1 MNDQSAYDKKI
12 KKEDLKR
19 SIEFKILTH
28 VSKFTN
34 ELVEKDFLMTSF
46 TNNNPNSQNSKYLP
60 QLRNSRKYMNNSSL
74 NSNEKKYDTKGT

>member
-1 MNDQSAYDKKI
+1 V

-34 ELVEKDFLMTSF
+34 DLVEKDFLMTSF
-46 TNNNPNSQNSKYLP
+46 TNNVPSSKNSKYLP

-74 NSNEKKYDTKGT
+74 NSNEKKYDTRGI